1 MSRFL
6 FVLMIIISWGQQ
18 SRAQEN
24 PQLDKQLQKSI
35 VAFEKGQVAKAER
48 LLDKLLAQ
56 EESYAP
62 AYIWKGKC
70 LQVFEEYS
78 GAYEAYYTAC
88 QLQPNAA
95 HAWLA
100 LGDFKSSLGSL
111 TIRKPAACGDC
122 GKQFLPLN
130 GDRPTAPAYFRS
142 ALSDYQKALALDDQL
157 AAVHYQVGLTRAAL
171 GEQEAACQAI
181 AKAHQLGYKAALN
194 YQKEHCSR

>member
-6 FVLMIIISWGQQ
+6 FVLIIIISWAQQ
-18 SRAQEN
+18 STAQEN
-24 PQLDKQLQKSI
+24 PLLDKQLQKSV

-48 LLDKLLAQ
+48 LLDKLIAK
-56 EESYAP
+56 EGSYAP

-78 GAYEAYYTAC
+78 AAYEAYYTAC
-88 QLQPNAA
+88 QLQPDAA
-95 HAWLA
+95 NSWLA

-130 GDRPTAPAYFRS
+130 GDRPSAAAYFRS
-142 ALSDYQKALALDDQL
+142 ALEDYQKALTINNQL
-157 AAVHYQVGLTRAAL
+157 AEVHYQVGLTHAAL
-171 GEQEAACQAI
+171 GEQEAACSAI
-181 AKAHQLGYKAALN
+181 ATANQLGYQAALS
-194 YQKEHCSR
+194 YQKEHCNP